1 MNVLFFSA
9 LLIFIGYLVRIVAYS
24 RNWRKVPEF
33 DPAYA
38 TEDYGITIIVPFRN
52 EESCLRELLHA
63 LEQQVYPAGKIEIL
77 LVDDHSED
85 LSVSQAQQFCEDHH
99 GFEYL
104 LNAGSGKKAAIRTG
118 VKHAAHEFILTTDA
132 DCIIGPLWA
141 KAFSAFFK
149 ESGADLVLGLVDI
162 TTDGKFC
169 SRFQEAEFLSLI
181 AAGSGAAAGGYPIYG
196 NAASFGFR
204 KSVFL
209 EMEDAMNEN
218 VVSGDDTFFIHN
230 AKKAGR
236 KIRILKSKQ
245 AIVLTQHQ
253 ESWSQYFSQRIRW
266 VSKSRHYRDLN
277 TIITAVWVMLM
288 NAVGLFFL
296 ALLFWKGNPG
306 FFVVFFALKTAA
318 DYHFLVHFLR
328 FYGKHMTVLWFVIFS
343 FMYPFMVM
351 IWTIWGLTGSYEWK
365 GRKFQGV

>member
-9 LLIFIGYLVRIVAYS
+9 LIIFIGYLGRIISYS
-24 RNWRKVPEF
+24 RNWRGLPEF
-33 DPAYA
+33 DPTYA
-38 TEDYGITIIVPFRN
+38 PEDVGITIIVPFRN
-52 EESCLRELLHA
+52 EESCLQELLNV
-63 LEQQVYPAGKIEIL
+63 LDQQVYTAGKIEIL

-85 LSVSQAQQFCEDHH
+85 LSVSQAQQFCEDHPS
-99 GFEYL
+99 FKYL
-104 LNAGSGKKAAIRTG
+104 LNSGSGKKAAIRTG

-132 DCIIGPLWA
+132 DCIIQPLWA

-181 AAGSGAAAGGYPIYG
+181 AAGSGAAAAGYPLYG

-230 AKKAGR
+230 AKKGGR
-236 KIRILKSKQ
+236 KISILKSKQ
-245 AIVLTQHQ
+245 AIVLTKHQ
-253 ESWSQYFSQRIRW
+253 ESWSLYFNQRIRW

-288 NAVGLFFL
+288 NAVLLFSLAFFL
-296 ALLFWKGNPG
+296 RKGNPG
-306 FFVVFFALKTAA
+306 FFVVFFALKTFT
-318 DYHFLVHFLR
+318 DYHFLAHFLG
-328 FYGKHMTVLWFVIFS
+328 FYGKHMPVLRFVIFS
-343 FMYPFMVM
+343 FMYPFMVV